1 MPRTKPSRAHLALV
15 QAIAEY
21 GITATVTQV
30 ERWQQ
35 QGLMP
40 KTSTWFECS
49 SSRVDPEYLRRALYL
64 AQTARAGRS
73 IGWVGWLFWAIDDT
87 PASARRLRTAVVAS
101 LKRPLKRAG
110 ITELPAGTSDRA
122 FQARR
127 DAAARMT
134 PNRRASRRDLD
145 QMLRDRFTEAGITLP
160 PESPDTL
167 PNVHHWALVE
177 SGARLLLG
185 GAEDLGTE
193 DLLEALEQA
202 MPEHTGAIERLR
214 EVHRQGEL
222 AGVDL
227 MAESPW
233 GRGIAAMVRTVAT
246 AGDRELCHAVH
257 TCARAVSVLQ
267 SLLQRAAQGEPEFA
281 VLLALDAM
289 WRRWATDG
297 GIVPEGAPGLA
308 AIALHTYQYLA
319 DPDWAA
325 ELDRY
330 LGIMLILYVLPPDS
344 SEDSCH
350 VTAEWARFA
359 GHASAKP

>member
-15 QAIAEY
+15 QAIAEH
-21 GITATVTQV
+21 GGKATVTQV

-40 KTSTWFECS
+40 KTSTWFERGS
-49 SSRVDPEYLRRALYL
+49 SGVDPEYLQRALYL
-64 AQTARAGRS
+64 AHTARAGRS

-87 PASARRLRTAVVAS
+87 PDSARRLGTAVVAT
-101 LKRPLKRAG
+101 LERPLKRAG
-110 ITELPAGTSDRA
+110 ITRLPTGSSDRA

-145 QMLRDRFTEAGITLP
+145 QTLRDRFAEAGIDLP
-160 PESPDTL
+160 PESPDAL
-167 PNVHHWALVE
+167 PNVHHWALME
-177 SGARLLLG
+177 PGARLLLG
-185 GAEDLGTE
+185 GAEDLGIE
-193 DLLEALEQA
+193 DLVEALESALPQ
-202 MPEHTGAIERLR
+202 HTEAIKSLR
-214 EVHRQGEL
+214 EQHRQAEL
-222 AGVDL
+222 AGTDP
-227 MAESPW
+227 MAESLW
-233 GRGIAAMVRTVAT
+233 GGGIAGMVRTVAA
-246 AGDRELCHAVH
+246 AGDRDLCRAVH
-257 TCARAVSVLQ
+257 VCTRAVSVLQ
-267 SLLQRAAQGEPEFA
+267 SLMRRAQGEPEIFA
-281 VLLALDAM
+281 LLTRDVM

-330 LGIMLILYVLPPDS
+330 LGIMYALYVAYPGSP
-344 SEDSCH
+344 ED
-350 VTAEWARFA
+350 TTPA
-359 GHASAKP
+359 